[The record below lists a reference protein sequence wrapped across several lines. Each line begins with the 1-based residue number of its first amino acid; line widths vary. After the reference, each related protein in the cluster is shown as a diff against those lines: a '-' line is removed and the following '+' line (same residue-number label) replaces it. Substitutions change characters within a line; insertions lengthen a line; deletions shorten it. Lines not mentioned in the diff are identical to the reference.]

1 MISRSPRP
9 AMRLPASRWILLAAL
24 LPLAAFGS
32 RDGTC
37 QDRSDLEAL
46 YWARQDSARMAF
58 TEADVRFMD
67 GMIGHHAQALIMSA
81 LAPTNGAS
89 PAVQTLAA
97 RITNAQRDE
106 IATMQQ
112 WLRDRGQ
119 PVPEAHIDGLTL
131 MIHGGQTHHGGHG
144 AHEHATMPG
153 MLTDAQLRELAEAH
167 GPDFDRLFLTFM
179 IQHHAGAVAMVDELF
194 ATDGAAQDE
203 AAFKLASDIH
213 VDQLTEIARME
224 RMLRALSGD

>member
-1 MISRSPRP
+1 MGSRIGGEHGGARGNTPERNGPRHGPATAGSHAGGPAGARQGDSCPLRRPCPRPPRDRGREARGLLPRIGMAFLCPSHPNGCCYFSTAMISRSPRP

-97 RITNAQRDE
+97 RITNAQR
-106 IATMQQ
+106 
-112 WLRDRGQ
+112 
-119 PVPEAHIDGLTL
+119 
-131 MIHGGQTHHGGHG
+131 
-144 AHEHATMPG
+144 
-153 MLTDAQLRELAEAH
+153 
-167 GPDFDRLFLTFM
+167 
-179 IQHHAGAVAMVDELF
+179 
-194 ATDGAAQDE
+194 
-203 AAFKLASDIH
+203 
-213 VDQLTEIARME
+213 
-224 RMLRALSGD
+224 